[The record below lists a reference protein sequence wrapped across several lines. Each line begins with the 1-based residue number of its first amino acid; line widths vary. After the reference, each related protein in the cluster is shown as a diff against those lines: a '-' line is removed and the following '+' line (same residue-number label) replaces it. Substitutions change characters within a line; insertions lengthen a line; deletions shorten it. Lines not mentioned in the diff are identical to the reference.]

1 VKPGSNPGRRVILWR
16 HGRTEWN
23 VAGRVQGQTDIP
35 LDEVGRQQAEE
46 AAARLASLQPARI
59 VSSDLSRAADTAGAL
74 AARTGLE
81 VELDPRLRELAFGAR
96 EGLTWR
102 ESWERFPTEMQ
113 AWADGD
119 ETRIEGAETHAQAGA
134 RLDQALREHI
144 EQLPLGETLVVVAHG
159 AVLRTGALT
168 FLGIAEQ
175 SWRQFGGL
183 SNCHWS
189 VLQEARWEDMS
200 QWRLA
205 EWNSGSLPEPVMSDD
220 EADEPDPGLGKS
232 GASR

>member
-1 VKPGSNPGRRVILWR
+1 MKPGGVPGRRVILWR

-35 LDEVGRQQAEE
+35 LDEVGRQQAID
-46 AAARLASLQPARI
+46 AAARLAALQPSRI
-59 VSSDLSRAADTAGAL
+59 VSSDLSRAFDTAGAL
-74 AARTGLE
+74 GAITGLE
-81 VELDPRLRELAFGAR
+81 VEIDTRLRELAFGAR

-119 ETRIEGAETHAQAGA
+119 ETQIEGAETHAQAGA
-134 RLDQALREHI
+134 RLAEALHEHL
-144 EQLPLGETLVVVAHG
+144 ETLPIGETLVVVAHG
-159 AVLRTGALT
+159 AVLRTGILT
-168 FLGIAEQ
+168 FLGIAEE

-189 VLQEARWEDMS
+189 VLEESRYQDWS

-220 EADEPDPGLGKS
+220 EAE
-232 GASR
+232 

>member
-1 VKPGSNPGRRVILWR
+1 VKPGAVAGRRVILWR

-23 VAGRVQGQTDIP
+23 LAGRVQGQTDIP
-35 LDEVGRQQAEE
+35 LDAVGRQQAVD
-46 AAARLASLQPARI
+46 AAARLAALMPSRI
-59 VSSDLSRAADTAGAL
+59 VSSDLSRAFDTASALGAV
-74 AARTGLE
+74 TGLE
-81 VELDPRLRELAFGAR
+81 VEIDVRLRELAFGAR

-102 ESWERFPTEMQ
+102 ESWERFPAEMQ

-119 ETRIEGAETHAQAGA
+119 ETQIEGAETHAQAGA
-134 RLDQALREHI
+134 RLAEALREHL
-144 EQLPLGETLVVVAHG
+144 ESLPLGETLVLVAHG
-159 AVLRTGALT
+159 AVLRTGILS
-168 FLGIAEQ
+168 FLGIAEE

-189 VLQEARWEDMS
+189 VLEESRYEDWS

-220 EADEPDPGLGKS
+220 EAE
-232 GASR
+232 

>member
-1 VKPGSNPGRRVILWR
+1 MGRRVILWR

-35 LDEVGRQQAEE
+35 LDEVGRQQAVD
-46 AAARLASLQPARI
+46 AAARLAALQPSRI
-59 VSSDLSRAADTAGAL
+59 VSSDLSRAFDTAGAL
-74 AARTGLE
+74 GAITGLE
-81 VELDPRLRELAFGAR
+81 VEIDTRLRELAFGAR

-119 ETRIEGAETHAQAGA
+119 ETQIEGAETHAQAGA
-134 RLDQALREHI
+134 RLAEALHEHL
-144 EQLPLGETLVVVAHG
+144 ETLPIGETLVVVAHG
-159 AVLRTGALT
+159 AVLRTGILT
-168 FLGIAEQ
+168 FLGIAEE

-189 VLQEARWEDMS
+189 VLEESRYQDWS

-220 EADEPDPGLGKS
+220 EAD
-232 GASR
+232 

>member
-1 VKPGSNPGRRVILWR
+1 MKPGSTMGRRVILWR

-23 VAGRVQGQTDIP
+23 VAGRVQGQTDIA
-35 LDEVGRQQAEE
+35 LDEVGRQQAVE
-46 AAARLASLQPARI
+46 AAARLASLAPARI

-74 AARTGLE
+74 SERTGVP

-102 ESWERFPTEMQ
+102 ESWERFPTQMQ

-119 ETRIEGAETHAQAGA
+119 ETQIEGAETHAQAGA
-134 RLDQALREHI
+134 RLAAALREYLD
-144 EQLPLGETLVVVAHG
+144 ELPLGETLVVVAHG
-159 AVLRTGALT
+159 AVLRTGILE
-168 FLGIAEQ
+168 FLGIPES

-189 VLQEARWEDMS
+189 VLEEARYQDWS
-200 QWRLA
+200 QWRLS
-205 EWNSGSLPEPVMSDD
+205 EWNTGSLPEPVMSDD
-220 EADEPDPGLGKS
+220 ETE
-232 GASR
+232 

>member
-1 VKPGSNPGRRVILWR
+1 MKPGAVAGRRVILWR

-23 VAGRVQGQTDIP
+23 LAGRVQGQTDIP
-35 LDEVGRQQAEE
+35 LDAVGRQQAVD
-46 AAARLASLQPARI
+46 AAARLAALMPSRI
-59 VSSDLSRAADTAGAL
+59 VSSDLSRAFDTASALGAV
-74 AARTGLE
+74 TGLE
-81 VELDPRLRELAFGAR
+81 VEIDVRLRELAFGAR

-102 ESWERFPTEMQ
+102 ESWERFPAEMQ

-119 ETRIEGAETHAQAGA
+119 ETQIEGAETHAQAGA
-134 RLDQALREHI
+134 RLAEALREHL
-144 EQLPLGETLVVVAHG
+144 ESLPLGETLVLVAHG
-159 AVLRTGALT
+159 AVLRTGILS
-168 FLGIAEQ
+168 FLGIAEE

-189 VLQEARWEDMS
+189 VLEESRYEDWS

-220 EADEPDPGLGKS
+220 EAE
-232 GASR
+232 

>member
-1 VKPGSNPGRRVILWR
+1 MGRRVIFWR

-23 VAGRVQGQTDIP
+23 LAGRVQGQTDIP
-35 LDEVGRQQAEE
+35 LDEVGRQQAVD
-46 AAARLASLQPARI
+46 AAARLASLAPSRI
-59 VSSDLSRAADTAGAL
+59 VSSDLSRAADTARAL
-74 AARTGLE
+74 AERTGLE
-81 VELDPRLRELAFGAR
+81 VETDPRLRELAFGAR

-102 ESWERFPTEMQ
+102 ESWERFPAQMQ

-119 ETRIEGAETHAQAGA
+119 ETQIEGAETHAQAGA
-134 RLDQALREHI
+134 RLAGALHDYLDE
-144 EQLPLGETLVVVAHG
+144 LPLGETLVVVAHG
-159 AVLRTGALT
+159 AVLRTGILA
-168 FLGIAEQ
+168 FLGIPES

-189 VLQEARWEDMS
+189 VLEEARYQDWS
-200 QWRLA
+200 QWRLS

-220 EADEPDPGLGKS
+220 EADDPDPGLGNS